1 MDEDKKNISE
11 KIKAEALR
19 LGFLACGIAKA
30 EKLTGEEERLETYLK
45 NGYHGQ
51 MRYMENHFEK
61 RLDPTKLEEG
71 TNSVIVLLYNYYT
84 PVKQKDTDAPIL
96 SKYAYG
102 VDYHFVI
109 KDKLKLLLKYI
120 QEKFGKIN
128 GRCFVDSAPILERA
142 WAQKAG
148 LGWIGKNG
156 NLINKNFGSFFFI
169 SEILVDIELEP
180 NKEIQKNYCGQC
192 KRCIE
197 ACPTNAIVNPGV
209 VDGSK
214 CISYLTIELKE
225 EIPVEFKGK
234 LEKRMFGCDICQ
246 DVCPFNIKR
255 AKRHTEKQF
264 EPSELLLNMA
274 KEDWMNI
281 TQEKFSEVF
290 KKSAVKRTKLK
301 GLKRNIDFLY
311 NNFK

>member
-30 EKLTGEEERLETYLK
+30 EKLTGEEEHLETYLK

-71 TNSVIVLLYNYYT
+71 TKSVIVLLYNYYT

-180 NKEIQKNYCGQC
+180 NNEIQINYCGRC